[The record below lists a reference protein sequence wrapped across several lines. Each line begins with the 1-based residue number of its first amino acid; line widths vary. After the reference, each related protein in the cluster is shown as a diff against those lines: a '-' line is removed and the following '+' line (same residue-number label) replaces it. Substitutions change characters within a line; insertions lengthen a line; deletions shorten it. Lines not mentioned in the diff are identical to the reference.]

1 MVLPKID
8 DQYYSGGQPALIL
21 SLPGTAAGVSV
32 GLATGTG
39 RR

>member
-1 MVLPKID
+1 MVLPNIGG
-8 DQYYSGGQPALIL
+8 QYYFGPQPALIL
-21 SLPGTAAGVSV
+21 SLPGNAVGVSV